1 MEGRTE
7 MVAKRRATILLLDTP
22 AETRNVLQPQM
33 SSPAIA
39 PMGRKLPT
47 RMARTM
53 DNTIA
58 GVGSSRMDPHIRQS
72 IAVGASIDTENLS
85 RVLTSC
91 IDAGPYITDPT
102 SGTFC
107 RTPCTMRQELPPSPG
122 RAVR

>member
-1 MEGRTE
+1 
-7 MVAKRRATILLLDTP
+7 
-22 AETRNVLQPQM
+22 M

-39 PMGRKLPT
+39 PMRRKLPT

-58 GVGSSRMDPHIRQS
+58 GVGSSRTDPPHIRQS
-72 IAVGASIDTENLS
+72 MAVSAGIDTENLS

-91 IDAGPYITDPT
+91 TDAGPYITDPT

-107 RTPCTMRQELPPSPG
+107 RTPCTMRQESPPSPG